1 MLTVYIDFK
10 SPAAYLAMKPTL
22 ALAKR
27 HAVEIDWR
35 PFRTVERDIPKLG
48 KEETVGES
56 HRRVRAAALRDQA
69 IKYAR
74 HQGIELQYPPELGST
89 DLALGVLANGRGD
102 ALPFIAAAFGAYW
115 QDHANLDDP
124 AVVEG
129 LLDRLERPMTFA
141 PEALS
146 VALDQALEHADEIG
160 IVGAPGYVIDDQIFV
175 GREHLPWIEDIIVNK
190 LTSRT

>member
-22 ALAKR
+22 ALAER
-27 HAVEIDWR
+27 HALEIDWR

-74 HQGIELQYPPELGST
+74 HQGIALQYPPELGST

-102 ALPFIAAAFGAYW
+102 ALPFITAAFGAYW

-124 AVVEG
+124 AVIER

-141 PEALS
+141 REALS

-175 GREHLPWIEDIIVNK
+175 GREHLPWIEDILINK

>member
-1 MLTVYIDFK
+1 
-10 SPAAYLAMKPTL
+10 MKPTL
-22 ALAKR
+22 ALAER
-27 HAVEIDWR
+27 HALEIDWQ

-74 HQGIELQYPPELGST
+74 HQGITLQYPPVLGST
-89 DLALGVLANGRGD
+89 DLALGVLANWHGD
-102 ALPFIAAAFGAYW
+102 PLPFIAAAFKAYW

-124 AVVEG
+124 AVVER
-129 LLDRLERPMTFA
+129 LLDRLEQPMTFA
-141 PEALS
+141 PETLS

-175 GREHLPWIEDIIVNK
+175 GREHLPWIEDIVVNK
-190 LTSRT
+190 MMSRT